1 MATLLKHAHNHN
13 KYCPIWILS
22 ILGIFF
28 ISACSSVDK
37 NEVDKL
43 NSISYAY
50 HYRNLDSTRVYA
62 ERALALAGN
71 YEAGKAEAM
80 NNLAFVSIAKMDY
93 DRAYRLLDSISTD
106 NQVELLIADIQ
117 NMRLCQRQ
125 SKNKN
130 FYDVREKALLRIRRI
145 NEENNRLTPH
155 QHERFLYAQSEFSI
169 VNSVYFYYVGLKS
182 QSVESLLTVTQYNDV
197 EQDTAQ
203 WLNYLYN
210 VGSGGIISGNSQ
222 EEINQTEFDY
232 LLQCYQL
239 SLAGHYPFF
248 EAQALQAMSEHMENP
263 VYCRRLIRDN
273 LPAIR
278 FINVDDMPDSLL
290 AGNLAQ
296 RALNIFMDYG
306 DVYQIAGGYRTLAE
320 CYWSIYD
327 YQSAGVCL
335 QEALSRDSA
344 IFRAPDLVA
353 SIREQLSLV
362 YSAIN
367 DKVNSDINRNLYL
380 DLQEQTRQDR
390 QLESRAE
397 QLDLSSRQLNI
408 MIIIV
413 VVAIVLLIILLLLF
427 DRMRRKNDS
436 RFSLETLL
444 LPLQEWKMAND
455 QRIKE
460 AENEY
465 EDIEEQIQ
473 LARLHVQKNKK
484 LNVEQRAK
492 INFVNTITPYI
503 DRMVHE
509 VRMLLQ
515 KDETQEQRDDRY
527 SYIAELT
534 DQVNKYNNVLTNW
547 IQMRQGELNL
557 HIESFALQPL
567 FDLVK
572 KGRMG
577 FQMKGVDLIVE
588 DTTDV
593 VKADKTLTLF
603 MINTIADNARKF
615 TNKGGKVVIS
625 STTKENYVEISVT
638 DTGIGMSEEQLE
650 HVFDHKPIIDE
661 VNVLKTQE
669 LPTMTQSSHGFGL
682 MNCKGIIEKY
692 RKISQ
697 IFNVCT
703 LVAESKLG
711 EGSRFYFRLPKGI
724 VRIFIPLLLLFTSV
738 PEVFSADI
746 DKQNHYLARADA
758 FADSAYKCNVDH
770 RYTETLEYLDSCCRN
785 LNKFYLT
792 RHPNGKDLM
801 EAFSSGAEVP
811 AELVWFRDSL
821 PIDYQVILDI
831 RNESAVA
838 SLALHLWDKYTYNNK
853 VYTSLFRERSA
864 DNTLAH
870 YCRVMQKSESNK
882 SVAVTILII
891 LLLLIFPAYYL
902 LYYRHRLYYHF
913 CVERI
918 RSINDILLSK
928 MSAEDKLKA
937 ISNTWN
943 LKATVDNAEMSK
955 LYSVVNQ
962 IQSALHESIESDQ
975 SFQNNLE
982 MASDELRR
990 AQYESDRL
998 YVSNSVLDNCLSTL
1012 KHETMYYP
1020 SRIGML
1026 IDGKD
1031 SNLQAISELV
1041 AYYKELYS
1049 MLSTQAMRQI
1059 EGNFPVDND
1068 QIQYLFEILQMQN
1081 GGVKPP
1087 YTVSEKDDR
1096 YMLITVQM
1104 QNLHLTADECYNLFT
1119 PLTSNVRYL
1128 ICRQIIRDI
1137 GEYTNARG
1145 CGITAK
1151 QGQNEET
1158 IIEITLTKKIWKDL
1172 KLS

>member
-13 KYCPIWILS
+13 KYCPIWIL
-22 ILGIFF
+22 
-28 ISACSSVDK
+28 
-37 NEVDKL
+37 
-43 NSISYAY
+43 
-50 HYRNLDSTRVYA
+50 
-62 ERALALAGN
+62 
-71 YEAGKAEAM
+71 
-80 NNLAFVSIAKMDY
+80 
-93 DRAYRLLDSISTD
+93 RAYRLLDSISTD

-534 DQVNKYNNVLTNW
+534 NQVNKYNNVLTNW

>member
-1 MATLLKHAHNHN
+1 
-13 KYCPIWILS
+13 
-22 ILGIFF
+22 
-28 ISACSSVDK
+28 
-37 NEVDKL
+37 
-43 NSISYAY
+43 
-50 HYRNLDSTRVYA
+50 
-62 ERALALAGN
+62 
-71 YEAGKAEAM
+71 
-80 NNLAFVSIAKMDY
+80 
-93 DRAYRLLDSISTD
+93 
-106 NQVELLIADIQ
+106 
-117 NMRLCQRQ
+117 
-125 SKNKN
+125 
-130 FYDVREKALLRIRRI
+130 
-145 NEENNRLTPH
+145 
-155 QHERFLYAQSEFSI
+155 
-169 VNSVYFYYVGLKS
+169 
-182 QSVESLLTVTQYNDV
+182 
-197 EQDTAQ
+197 
-203 WLNYLYN
+203 
-210 VGSGGIISGNSQ
+210 
-222 EEINQTEFDY
+222 
-232 LLQCYQL
+232 
-239 SLAGHYPFF
+239 
-248 EAQALQAMSEHMENP
+248 
-263 VYCRRLIRDN
+263 
-273 LPAIR
+273 
-278 FINVDDMPDSLL
+278 
-290 AGNLAQ
+290 
-296 RALNIFMDYG
+296 
-306 DVYQIAGGYRTLAE
+306 
-320 CYWSIYD
+320 
-327 YQSAGVCL
+327 
-335 QEALSRDSA
+335 
-344 IFRAPDLVA
+344 
-353 SIREQLSLV
+353 
-362 YSAIN
+362 
-367 DKVNSDINRNLYL
+367 
-380 DLQEQTRQDR
+380 
-390 QLESRAE
+390 
-397 QLDLSSRQLNI
+397 
-408 MIIIV
+408 
-413 VVAIVLLIILLLLF
+413 
-427 DRMRRKNDS
+427 
-436 RFSLETLL
+436 
-444 LPLQEWKMAND
+444 
-455 QRIKE
+455 
-460 AENEY
+460 
-465 EDIEEQIQ
+465 
-473 LARLHVQKNKK
+473 
-484 LNVEQRAK
+484 
-492 INFVNTITPYI
+492 
-503 DRMVHE
+503 
-509 VRMLLQ
+509 
-515 KDETQEQRDDRY
+515 
-527 SYIAELT
+527 
-534 DQVNKYNNVLTNW
+534 
-547 IQMRQGELNL
+547 
-557 HIESFALQPL
+557 
-567 FDLVK
+567 
-572 KGRMG
+572 MG

-955 LYSVVNQ
+955 LYSVVN
-962 IQSALHESIESDQ
+962 HRMNFEG
-975 SFQNNLE
+975 
-982 MASDELRR
+982 
-990 AQYESDRL
+990 
-998 YVSNSVLDNCLSTL
+998 
-1012 KHETMYYP
+1012 H
-1020 SRIGML
+1020 
-1026 IDGKD
+1026 
-1031 SNLQAISELV
+1031 
-1041 AYYKELYS
+1041 S
-1049 MLSTQAMRQI
+1049 MRVT
-1059 EGNFPVDND
+1059 
-1068 QIQYLFEILQMQN
+1068 
-1081 GGVKPP
+1081 
-1087 YTVSEKDDR
+1087 
-1096 YMLITVQM
+1096 
-1104 QNLHLTADECYNLFT
+1104 
-1119 PLTSNVRYL
+1119 
-1128 ICRQIIRDI
+1128 
-1137 GEYTNARG
+1137 G
-1145 CGITAK
+1145 CM
-1151 QGQNEET
+1151 
-1158 IIEITLTKKIWKDL
+1158 
-1172 KLS
+1172 